1 MATNQAGMKN
11 HLLSIALQPHKY
23 PDRHH
28 YPFSLPIFSEPVQL
42 QFETPV
48 TFFVGEN
55 GTGKSTLLEAIA
67 LACNVH
73 IWRRDESTR
82 FQANPNEKK
91 LFRYLSVEWRNG
103 MVPGSY
109 FGSEIFNDFRRIV
122 DNWAASDPGQLK
134 YFGGKSL
141 VTQSHGQSMMSF
153 FESRYRIRGIY
164 FLDEPETALSPN
176 SQMKLLELIRE
187 NTDQGHAQ
195 FILAT
200 HSPILL
206 TYAGARIFSFDDE
219 QIREVQ
225 YKDTD
230 HYKLYKRILSGR

>member
-1 MATNQAGMKN
+1 MNN
-11 HLLSIALQPHKY
+11 HLLNVTLHPDKY
-23 PDRHH
+23 PVRSH
-28 YPFSLPIFSEPVQL
+28 YPFSLPVFGEPVQL
-42 QFETPV
+42 TFETPV

-67 LACNVH
+67 LACKVH

-82 FQANPNEKK
+82 FQANPHEKK
-91 LFRYLSVEWRNG
+91 LCRYLSVEWRNG
-103 MVPGSY
+103 TVPGSY

-153 FESRYRIRGIY
+153 FKSRYRIKGIY

-176 SQMKLLELIRE
+176 SQMKLLEIIRE
-187 NTDQGHAQ
+187 NTDHGHAQ

-206 TYAGARIFSFDDE
+206 TYTGARIFSFDDDH
-219 QIREVQ
+219 IREVQ